1 MRAGNAG
8 SSSKLLQMSA
18 PTSINR
24 VVVINDDATE
34 RGGAAAIALASAR
47 LLRSRNVPI
56 TYLSGDPA
64 GADELARAGV
74 QVSVLGGRHI
84 LEGSRATA
92 ALRGLYDPT
101 TRAALKRW
109 MAANDTP
116 GTVYHLHNWH
126 KVLSPSIFEPLRDVA
141 FRLVISAHDYFL
153 ACPNGGYFIYP
164 RQSPCE
170 IRPGSLRCIATDC
183 DRRHYAHKLWR
194 VVRHQMRQ
202 QVFDLHAPGAVVL
215 TVHDGLI
222 AHFASAGIAE
232 QNLRTLRN
240 PVTPWRSDRV
250 LAEQN
255 QDVFFVGRIDE
266 DKGVDLLARAA
277 QRAGVRVQ
285 LIGDG
290 SLAAALASDY
300 PNLQLHGWKS
310 REQIAEMVGN
320 ARMVVLPTRC
330 RETFGLVA
338 LEALTSG
345 IPVIISRFA
354 MIADEVAQHGFGAM
368 CDPYDEAALAETIGN
383 LARDDERVEGMSRRA
398 FAYAHE
404 MAPTPAEWC
413 GALLRLYADR
423 LGGGN
428 ASHSPETDRWQIGG
442 LAGATA
448 GGEIGDIR

>member
-1 MRAGNAG
+1 MPAGNAG
-8 SSSKLLQMSA
+8 GSGKLLQMST
-18 PTSINR
+18 PTIIDR
-24 VVVINDDATE
+24 VVVINDDAAE

-47 LLRSRNVPI
+47 LLRSRNVPV

-64 GADELARAGV
+64 GADELGRAGIE
-74 QVSVLGGRHI
+74 VSVLGGRHI
-84 LEGSRATA
+84 LEGSRAAA

-101 TRAALKRW
+101 TRQALRRW

-116 GTVYHLHNWH
+116 GTMYHLHNWH

-141 FRLVISAHDYFL
+141 SRLVISAHDYFL
-153 ACPNGGYFIYP
+153 ACPNGGYFVYP

-170 IRPGSLRCIATDC
+170 IRPGSFRCIATAC

-194 VVRHQMRQ
+194 VVRHQVRQ
-202 QVFDLHAPGAVVL
+202 QVFDLHTPGAVVL

-222 AHFASAGIAE
+222 AHFAKGGIAGE
-232 QNLRTLRN
+232 NLRTLRN
-240 PVTPWRSDRV
+240 PVTPWRRDRV
-250 LAEQN
+250 RAEQN

-266 DKGVDLLARAA
+266 DKGVDLLAKAA

-290 SLAAALASDY
+290 PLATALAKDF

-310 REQIAEMVGN
+310 REQIAEMVGS

-345 IPVIISRFA
+345 IPVIVSRFA
-354 MIADEVAQHGFGAM
+354 MIADEVAQHGFGAI
-368 CDPYDEAALAETIGN
+368 CDPYNEAALAETIGS
-383 LARDDERVEGMSRRA
+383 LARDDGRVEAISRRA

-413 GALLRLYADR
+413 DALLRLYADR
-423 LGGGN
+423 LGGSN
-428 ASHSPETDRWQIGG
+428 APHSVEPDRWQVGG

-448 GGEIGDIR
+448 GLGDIR